1 MDEIKDNSITVS
13 GKVLNSTEKQID
25 KGQVVE
31 LKVRIGADQLDG
43 KRDAFAKVLDGT
55 SIMTFTPNQTEL
67 DTDGEPIEAE
77 GQTDLGV
84 DNE

>member
-43 KRDAFAKVLDGT
+43 KRH
-55 SIMTFTPNQTEL
+55 
-67 DTDGEPIEAE
+67 
-77 GQTDLGV
+77 
-84 DNE
+84 